1 MKYLEF
7 IEKSNFELE
16 IKDYFESIKLNVNA
30 SFNELN
36 PHIFKVFNKN
46 LTDLKLDY
54 FQSLSQDIQEN
65 QFEKLKQYILIFI
78 LEPFENSDIDEFE
91 KITNKINQK
100 LESEVENENFLN
112 FIWEFLDQLLHQGL
126 INSQSDIYEELNN
139 KFSCLDE
146 KMEIKHLL
154 IQKIEQII

>member
-65 QFEKLKQYILIFI
+65 KFEKLKQYILIFI

-100 LESEVENENFLN
+100 L
-112 FIWEFLDQLLHQGL
+112 
-126 INSQSDIYEELNN
+126 
-139 KFSCLDE
+139 
-146 KMEIKHLL
+146 
-154 IQKIEQII
+154 